1 MTNARAA
8 SLALVAIAAVAI
20 AGCDDGRLRYAEDTT
35 RLSAAALTE
44 IETSGGEDAELLPLL
59 ERAHYRLGQEERSIE
74 EWRDH
79 GSFLAFATH
88 APCLRNALLALRAY
102 LIAHERPVPTD
113 LDSAEAMLADVATH
127 DCEP

>member
-1 MTNARAA
+1 MSARAA
-8 SLALVAIAAVAI
+8 CLLLVVAACTAS
-20 AGCDDGRLRYAEDTT
+20 AGCEDGRLRYAEDTT
-35 RLSAAALTE
+35 RLAASAITE
-44 IETSGGEDAELLPLL
+44 VETSGGEDAELLPLL
-59 ERAHYRLGQEERSIE
+59 ERAHVRLGQEERSIE

-79 GSFLAFATH
+79 SGPMAFATH
-88 APCLRNALLALRAY
+88 APCLRNALVALREY

>member
-1 MTNARAA
+1 MSARAA
-8 SLALVAIAAVAI
+8 CLVLVVATSVAS
-20 AGCDDGRLRYAEDTT
+20 AGCEDGRLRYAEDTT
-35 RLSAAALTE
+35 RLAASAITDV
-44 IETSGGEDAELLPLL
+44 ETSGGEDAQLLPLL

-79 GSFLAFATH
+79 GGPLAFATH
-88 APCLRNALLALRAY
+88 APCLRNALIALREY

-113 LDSAEAMLADVATH
+113 LDSAEAMLAEVATH